1 MKQQVTRLNQA
12 ALDTLVEN
20 GSLRADISPQIID
33 EAIGLAA
40 LSTSEDDA
48 EKSILNQLAKYPET
62 LNNAAN
68 NFEPHLVANYLKELA
83 SDFHTCYNS
92 NKMLIE
98 DTELRNARLT
108 LSCAVKQVLAN
119 GLSLLGVNA
128 PQRM

>member
-83 SDFHTCYNS
+83 SDFHTYYNS

>member
-1 MKQQVTRLNQA
+1 MKQQVTRLIQA

-83 SDFHTCYNS
+83 SDFHTYYNS